1 MVDLWERVPVTGL
14 PADFA
19 AALAAQDRERLRA
32 MLTSGQMP
40 AGVYGRQIV
49 QLRAELPLDDP
60 IFAQHRGWSALSY
73 GDWDDLQRCI
83 DAGPV
88 DPHELQSLRAI
99 ILAPLDRSHV
109 GEARTYRTA
118 LLEAWDCKVSQ
129 AQGRHRRF
137 ARRTLGLPVDTA
149 ARPDVPQA
157 RHVRFRRLQD
167 VLILAKQE
175 AIGGK
180 LEAAEGLAREAQRLG
195 DDGDSLRPFARD
207 LERLVRLAR
216 GEDERSPLEFIAR
229 LREPRGPAPLLAIAW
244 MIDLAHLLALRRDG
258 SLAELAA
265 LANAIAIRLCSPRFE
280 IQTEAWRIAAELHA
294 GNAASVR
301 DLPGLRVQSGGT
313 SPGLRSLPEFLSAW
327 AGEDPD
333 GFELSE
339 QLARAA
345 GQLWLQL
352 SALAWLAAL
361 RPRRRDLRRLCLL
374 LEASGWRRLPFVS
387 RDVAARA
394 AVALVEGGH
403 RSAAIVELASA
414 SGRPK
419 AALTVAETHATDMRA
434 PLEAR
439 RAAVDVLH
447 LIGVGRGHAALR
459 DVAHG
464 GDEIARL
471 ATQHLSD
478 GHGTTGL
485 SEREIEVV
493 DLAGRGLTNREIGE
507 RLSLSRHTVA
517 RHLANACVKLGA
529 ENRAEAAVRVAAMRR
544 G

>member
-1 MVDLWERVPVTGL
+1 MVDLWERVPVEGL

-19 AALAAQDRERLRA
+19 HALSTLDRDRLKA
-32 MLTSGQMP
+32 LLTSGQIP

-49 QLRAELPLDDP
+49 QLRGDLPLDDP

-83 DAGPV
+83 DAGPI
-88 DPHELQSLRAI
+88 DPHELNSLRAI

-109 GEARTYRTA
+109 GEGHTYASA
-118 LLEAWDCKVSQ
+118 LLEAWDRRLSQ
-129 AQGRHRRF
+129 SRGRFGRF
-137 ARRTLGLPVDTA
+137 ARRTLALPVDTA

-167 VLILAKQE
+167 VLILAKDE
-175 AIGGK
+175 AIGGR
-180 LEAAEGLAREAQRLG
+180 LEAAEGLAREAQHLG
-195 DDGDSLRPFARD
+195 DEGDSLRPFARD

-216 GEDERSPLEFIAR
+216 GEDERSPLEFMPR

-244 MIDLAHLLALRRDG
+244 LLDLAPLLALRADL

-265 LANAIAIRLCSPRFE
+265 LVNTIAIRLCSPRFE

-294 GNAASVR
+294 GNTASVR
-301 DLPGLRVQSGGT
+301 DLPGLRIQSGGT

-333 GFELSE
+333 GFYLAERF
-339 QLARAA
+339 ARAS

-361 RPRRRDLRRLCLL
+361 RPRRRDLHRLCLL
-374 LEASGWRRLPFVS
+374 LEASGWRRLPFVP
-387 RDVAARA
+387 RDIAARA
-394 AVALVEGGH
+394 AVALVEDGH
-403 RSAAIVELASA
+403 RSTAIVELASA

-419 AALTVAETHATDMRA
+419 AALAVAETHATDAGARLA
-434 PLEAR
+434 AR
-439 RAAVDVLH
+439 RAAVEVLH
-447 LIGVGRGHAALR
+447 LIGAGRGRVVLR
-459 DVAHG
+459 DLAHG
-464 GDEIARL
+464 SDEIARL

-478 GHGTTGL
+478 GHGLTGL
-485 SEREIEVV
+485 SDREMEVV
-493 DLAGRGLTNREIGE
+493 DLAGRGLTNREIAE

-517 RHLANACVKLGA
+517 RHLANACAKLGA
-529 ENRAEAAVRVAAMRR
+529 ENRAEAAVRVAAMR
-544 G
+544 GG

>member
-1 MVDLWERVPVTGL
+1 VVDLWERVPVEGL

-19 AALAAQDRERLRA
+19 AALAANDRERLKA
-32 MLTSGQMP
+32 MLTSGQIP

-49 QLRAELPLDDP
+49 QLRAGLPLDDP

-88 DPHELQSLRAI
+88 DPHELSSLRAI
-99 ILAPLDRSHV
+99 ILSPLDRSHV
-109 GEARTYRTA
+109 GESHTYRSA
-118 LLEAWDCKVSQ
+118 VLEAWDCKVSQ
-129 AQGRHRRF
+129 AQGRNRRF
-137 ARRTLGLPVDTA
+137 ARRTLALPVDTA

-157 RHVRFRRLQD
+157 RHMRFRRLQD

-175 AIGGK
+175 AIGGR

-195 DDGDSLRPFARD
+195 DEGDSLRPFARD

-216 GEDERSPLEFIAR
+216 GEDERSPLEFVAR
-229 LREPRGPAPLLAIAW
+229 VGEPRGPAPLLAIAW
-244 MIDLAHLLALRRDG
+244 LIDLAHLLALRHDG

-265 LANAIAIRLCSPRFE
+265 LANTIAIRLCSPRFE

-313 SPGLRSLPEFLSAW
+313 SPGLRSLPEFLSSW

-333 GFELSE
+333 GFELAE
-339 QLARAA
+339 HFARAA

-361 RPRRRDLRRLCLL
+361 RPRRRELRRLCLL
-374 LEASGWRRLPFVS
+374 LEASGWRRLPFVP
-387 RDVAARA
+387 RDIAARA

-403 RSAAIVELASA
+403 RAAAIVELASA

-419 AALTVAETHATDMRA
+419 AALAIAETHAADTRA
-434 PLEAR
+434 PLGAR
-439 RAAVDVLH
+439 RAAVEVLH
-447 LIGVGRGHAALR
+447 LMGAGLGRAALR
-459 DVAHG
+459 DIAHG
-464 GDEIARL
+464 KDEIGRL
-471 ATQHLSD
+471 ATQHLSN
-478 GHGTTGL
+478 GHGQTGL
-485 SEREIEVV
+485 SEREVEVV
-493 DLAGRGLTNREIGE
+493 DLAGRGLTNREIGD

-517 RHLANACVKLGA
+517 RHLANACAKLGVD
-529 ENRAEAAVRVAAMRR
+529 NRAEAAVRVAAMR
-544 G
+544 GG